1 MKVAELKDL
10 IKKGKI
16 VGVKLKVGEKY
27 IHLKEGDT
35 ISPVFKQDKTEN
47 VLVHDGVSYPVDLIV
62 YDDKV
67 QGVEANVTRCTT
79 IWLNA
84 AVLNPSKCGVDGELR
99 RYDKDFSIEAECL
112 PEAKRWAEIIITL
125 IKEEIG
131 EPVVCA
137 TYELYQHDKKI
148 WVMLPNVVWKP
159 RVCVEEKKE
168 EKPKSKDMKIKSI
181 SEDKIVF
188 DNGNYLEYEHQQ
200 DCCERVYADFK
211 NLQVFTDVGANAV
224 KSDDLVFDPD
234 LTKHIT
240 QAEGVGFMIEDKNG
254 VRLFVSC
261 YDCQNGYYSDD
272 LTLIYHNVYTGKV
285 EKIDIT
291 ECCKKDYE

>member
-1 MKVAELKDL
+1 M
-10 IKKGKI
+10 
-16 VGVKLKVGEKY
+16 
-27 IHLKEGDT
+27 
-35 ISPVFKQDKTEN
+35 
-47 VLVHDGVSYPVDLIV
+47 
-62 YDDKV
+62 
-67 QGVEANVTRCTT
+67 
-79 IWLNA
+79 
-84 AVLNPSKCGVDGELR
+84 
-99 RYDKDFSIEAECL
+99 
-112 PEAKRWAEIIITL
+112 
-125 IKEEIG
+125 
-131 EPVVCA
+131 
-137 TYELYQHDKKI
+137 
-148 WVMLPNVVWKP
+148 VWKP

-188 DNGNYLEYEHQQ
+188 DNGNYLEYRHEQ